1 MKAIFKILILSLVT
15 LNTIYAKEEN
25 MQIKM
30 LIDNEA
36 FIIDMADN
44 SAARDFVNM
53 LPLEL
58 DFDDFMN
65 MEKKSNALPKA
76 LNTQGIKG
84 YDPEI
89 GDLFYFSPWGNIGI
103 FYAKA
108 SFHSGLV
115 LLGRLKGGVESIK
128 NKKESFKIRFEVV
141 E

>member
-1 MKAIFKILILSLVT
+1 MKAIFKILILSLVA
-15 LNTIYAKEEN
+15 LNILYAKEEN

-30 LIDNEA
+30 IIDNDE
-36 FIIDMADN
+36 IIVDLADN
-44 SAARDFVNM
+44 VAVKDFVNM

-58 DFDDFMN
+58 DFEDFMN

-76 LNTQGIKG
+76 LNTQGLKG
-84 YDPEI
+84 YEPEI

-115 LLGRLKGGVESIK
+115 LLGKLKGGVESIK
-128 NKKESFKIRFEVV
+128 NKKGSFKIRFEVV